1 MRGIALSGG
10 GARGLAHV
18 GVLETLS
25 RAGYD
30 FDVIA
35 GTSMGAIVGALFASG
50 HSPEEMLKIIASH
63 PWRRL
68 FRFRFWRRPLPA
80 ARLVELLRPY
90 LPATFAELERPLAVV
105 AVDLVRGRPAYLS
118 QGPLPEAV
126 AASAAHPL
134 LFLPLRMGERVLADG
149 GVVDNLPVDAA
160 RFLGAAEVVAVDVS
174 AELDGTLGRGAM
186 AAALRSVEVMQAT
199 VNQARLALFPPDVY
213 LRPAVGGFQVE
224 DFQYAPVIVEA
235 GREAAEDW
243 LRLER

>member
-18 GVLETLS
+18 GVLEALA

-30 FDVIA
+30 FDLVA
-35 GTSMGAIVGALFASG
+35 GTSMGAIVGALYASG
-50 HSPEEMLKIIASH
+50 RTPEEMLEIIAGR

-90 LPATFAELERPLAVV
+90 LPATFAGLKRPLAVV
-105 AVDLVRGRPAYLS
+105 AVDLLRGRPVYLS

-134 LFLPLRMGERVLADG
+134 LFLPLRLGERLLSDG

-160 RFLGAAEVVAVDVS
+160 RFLGADEVVAVDVS
-174 AELDGTLGRGAM
+174 AELDGPLGRGAM
-186 AAALRSVEVMQAT
+186 APALRSVEVMQAT
-199 VNQARLALFPPDVY
+199 LTQARLALFPPDAY
-213 LRPAVGGFQVE
+213 LRPPVGAYQVE
-224 DFQYAPVIVEA
+224 DFHQAEALVEA
-235 GREAAEDW
+235 GRAAAADW
-243 LRLER
+243 LRLKR